1 MPSACSPSSQILQDL
16 VWLRIKL
23 DHASALYGRF
33 LKFDYPKPLVFPWI
47 LTYFGWFWGPHFRNP
62 PYPCFASRLPEA
74 YIGIYFKDV
83 TWCNWCNTSC
93 DFRSLRCAEQAV
105 FPIPLCVT
113 SSNVFMPEWQ
123 EIFGFAEIL
132 GGLCKMI
139 QTLPQC
145 EELRAG
151 WGKFG
156 SATGTIVQTYFHHNS
171 SYLNLIIYCLSFN
184 SHFFPRHR

>member
-33 LKFDYPKPLVFPWI
+33 LKLDYPKPLVFPWI

-62 PYPCFASRLPEA
+62 PYPCFASRLPKA

-113 SSNVFMPEWQ
+113 RVAGNLWICWDFGRLVQNDPDIAAVWGAEGRLREVRISHRDDCSDVFSS
-123 EIFGFAEIL
+123 
-132 GGLCKMI
+132 
-139 QTLPQC
+139 
-145 EELRAG
+145 
-151 WGKFG
+151 
-156 SATGTIVQTYFHHNS
+156 
-171 SYLNLIIYCLSFN
+171 
-184 SHFFPRHR
+184 